1 MYDDA
6 LHHRRP
12 CFSLI
17 YFYHHPY
24 TGRNSGDLYSLS
36 IPHELAISHTTK
48 HQQPSSYYRR
58 PRKSTGLRRT
68 REDMMES
75 YYLESPTGHNT
86 QFAMQKYLLLHNQHE
101 EVLQQLH
108 DICPSYT
115 TSSTAGISP
124 SPSLSPTRSFSS
136 SPPTALWSSRSH
148 SYSGGGR
155 RRSPPAARSGST
167 LAPVLDES
175 LVEEMAAGQQKLSD
189 VNEGIKRTLTE
200 LLNCDAVRKDR
211 AMRTWVQSRLLE
223 TEKELRCG
231 RRRRSSGGGCG
242 GGGGGVGLD

>member
-1 MYDDA
+1 
-6 LHHRRP
+6 
-12 CFSLI
+12 
-17 YFYHHPY
+17 
-24 TGRNSGDLYSLS
+24 
-36 IPHELAISHTTK
+36 
-48 HQQPSSYYRR
+48 
-58 PRKSTGLRRT
+58 
-68 REDMMES
+68 MMES

-115 TSSTAGISP
+115 TSSTAGT

-136 SPPTALWSSRSH
+136 SPPAALWSSRSH
-148 SYSGGGR
+148 SGSR
-155 RRSPPAARSGST
+155 RRSPPAARFGST

-211 AMRTWVQSRLLE
+211 TMRTWVQSRLLE

-231 RRRRSSGGGCG
+231 RRRRSSGGS
-242 GGGGGVGLD
+242 GGGGVGLD